1 MGSRVLQ
8 PLTGT
13 LTSSQST
20 FRFGRFHFS
29 WKLSGEMFCRD
40 TCHPEK
46 AIFSFN
52 SSAFPRK
59 AKIHPQPPTA
69 CNNNPGQS
77 KPKPVVTPQ
86 AKANLSPRTGV
97 VRHGRGLSAG
107 GEDGSWPS
115 MLQVFR
121 QPCDFR
127 ALSPGARGDWHVETA
142 LGSAQACGDLR
153 HSLKTT
159 PQLWFLKT
167 RFPVAFRKISWQAA
181 LGLS

>member
-40 TCHPEK
+40 TQRKQFSLLTALLFPEK
-46 AIFSFN
+46 QKFTPN
-52 SSAFPRK
+52 LPL
-59 AKIHPQPPTA
+59 
-69 CNNNPGQS
+69 
-77 KPKPVVTPQ
+77 PVVTPQ